1 MRHWLVTQ
9 GRRCLSSVAAQQREQ
24 VVTPIAQNAAAL
36 IPAVRSTL
44 RARSASDTLVFSI
57 SKDIPRDV
65 LQELVA
71 CLTEAPQ
78 HVGALTGSLDRVPG
92 APVSYTH
99 LRAHET

>member
-24 VVTPIAQNAAAL
+24 VVTYIAQNAAAL

-44 RARSASDTLVFSI
+44 RARSASDTFWFSI
-57 SKDIPRDV
+57 SKDLPLDV
-65 LQELVA
+65 LQQLVA

-78 HVGALTGSLDRVPG
+78 HVGALTGSLDGVPG
-92 APVSYTH
+92 TPLSLIH
-99 LRAHET
+99 I